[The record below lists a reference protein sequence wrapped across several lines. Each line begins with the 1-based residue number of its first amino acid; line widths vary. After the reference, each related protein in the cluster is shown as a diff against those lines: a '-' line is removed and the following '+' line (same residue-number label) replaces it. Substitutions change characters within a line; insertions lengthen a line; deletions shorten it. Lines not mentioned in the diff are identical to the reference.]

1 MGMDELPL
9 RKPPPSSSKSSKRDL
24 KRISISLGLIA
35 LQRLSDPEVRAQLA
49 KHGRTLADNANQ
61 WRAERSA
68 QRSLSSPDAVSA
80 RPSWTDRFGR
90 RKLERRVERLRAS
103 VLSLG
108 EGRPELARSLDPVL
122 AALEEVSSAIE
133 VADTMPL
140 TKRMRAHQKVD
151 RILDGLEAGLFDAA
165 LPQLPRPS

>member
-1 MGMDELPL
+1 MDDQ
-9 RKPPPSSSKSSKRDL
+9 SSKKSSKKDL

-49 KHGRTLADNANQ
+49 KHGRTLTDNANQ

-68 QRSLSSPDAVSA
+68 SRSLEGPGGVALPPS
-80 RPSWTDRFGR
+80 SWTDRFGR
-90 RKLERRVERLRAS
+90 RKLERRVQRLRAS

-122 AALEEVSSAIE
+122 AALEEVTSAIE
-133 VADTMPL
+133 VAEVLPL
-140 TKRMRAHQKVD
+140 TKRIRAHQKVD
-151 RILDGLEAGLFDAA
+151 RVLDGLEASLFDAA
-165 LPQLPRPS
+165 LPQLPRP